1 MGMEWY
7 GMIEMV
13 DLGGKKKKN
22 NQSILY
28 SRRADEEKEEI
39 WVLSLPFFPFLS
51 VLSSM
56 DLSPLDN
63 TCVSL
68 CPALSC
74 SALLCPALPYQIIF
88 FIILPGCVRSLHTK
102 NTSHLPSTVPIRPIP
117 SRPIDWF
124 LHKSDYIHIHTH
136 IHIHTY
142 IGTDTH
148 SHTHSHTHTHIFI
161 ALLKHLR
168 QHNKHT
174 THHGLNDLTT
184 PLCSIPQRP
193 RKQKEKKSKTQKH
206 TGFRIWFDTPSIQE
220 ISLEW
225 MIWSF
230 LTQSI
235 IWLVKFHPSVHSST
249 RLLHHH

>member
-1 MGMEWY
+1 MDWIKCECEWEWNGMVWLRWWILE
-7 GMIEMV
+7 GR
-13 DLGGKKKKN
+13 KKI

-148 SHTHSHTHTHIFI
+148 SHTHSHTHTHTHIHSLIETFTTT
-161 ALLKHLR
+161 
-168 QHNKHT
+168 QHNT
-174 THHGLNDLTT
+174 TNT
-184 PLCSIPQRP
+184 PLITASTTSRPLFAPSPKDQENRKRKKAKPKSTQAFVFDSILPAS
-193 RKQKEKKSKTQKH
+193 RKSPLN
-206 TGFRIWFDTPSIQE
+206 GWYDLS
-220 ISLEW
+220 
-225 MIWSF
+225 
-230 LTQSI
+230 
-235 IWLVKFHPSVHSST
+235 
-249 RLLHHH
+249 